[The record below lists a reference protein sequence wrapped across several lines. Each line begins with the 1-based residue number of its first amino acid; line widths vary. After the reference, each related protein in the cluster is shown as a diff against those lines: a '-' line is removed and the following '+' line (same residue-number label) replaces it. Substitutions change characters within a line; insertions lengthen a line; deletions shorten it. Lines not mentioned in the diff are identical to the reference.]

1 VRSKEATPLVALALA
16 IALTVVGTGTTA
28 RAQSDPA
35 APPAEATPAQVNATL
50 QGSPPPEASLLPEAP
65 EEAPPP
71 PPRHKGIVLDS
82 SLGALG
88 FLGEFR
94 KVAPTAPWLHTS
106 LGYELFQWLLLFG
119 EADLA
124 FTDTSV
130 AQDPSKSRAFPI
142 FGFGGGGRLTV
153 HVTERVAVF
162 GQGSFGLMKADVANN
177 AFRVL
182 GYKNAESLGLYA
194 GGRLGVEWYQ
204 VDRHLALGFAI
215 GVKDA
220 TNFGRTIGSDTPLLW
235 DAGISLRYTFPVGKN

>member
-1 VRSKEATPLVALALA
+1 VRSRETASHAASLIALALS
-16 IALTVVGTGTTA
+16 LVVA
-28 RAQSDPA
+28 SPQAHAQSE
-35 APPAEATPAQVNATL
+35 PPPPEATPAQINATL
-50 QGSPPPEASLLPEAP
+50 APPAADASLLPEAP

-71 PPRHKGIVLDS
+71 PPRRKGIVLDS

-94 KVAPTAPWLHTS
+94 KVAPTGPWLHTS
-106 LGYELFQWLLLFG
+106 LGYELFKWLLLFG

-153 HVTERVAVF
+153 HVSDRVAVF
-162 GQGSFGLMKADVANN
+162 GQGSFGLMKADIANN

-204 VDRHLALGFAI
+204 IDRHLALGLAF

-220 TNFGRTIGSDTPLLW
+220 TNFARTLGSDTPLLW
-235 DAGISLRYTFPVGKN
+235 DAGVSLRYTFPLGSP